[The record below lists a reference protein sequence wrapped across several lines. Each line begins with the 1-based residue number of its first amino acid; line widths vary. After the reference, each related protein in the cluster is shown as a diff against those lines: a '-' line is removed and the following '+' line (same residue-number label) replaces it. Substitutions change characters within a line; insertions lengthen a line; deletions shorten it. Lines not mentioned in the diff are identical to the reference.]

1 MKHPLKSI
9 LLAYYENT
17 LSASL
22 DDRVKSHIEKCDQCQ
37 SSLNKFM
44 EQDKVL
50 SASEPKQKLD
60 DQLKNSLFDNVFQM
74 IDDRAL
80 AHKEHD
86 LKKEKRKKKRKE
98 ARRKTSLKLDEL
110 ILSPTMGAAFS
121 ILIILLLTY
130 NRNQEV
136 EYKQER
142 VFDLETTIVEGGD
155 Y

>member
-1 MKHPLKSI
+1 MKHPSSSI

-17 LSASL
+17 LSSSL
-22 DDRVKSHIEKCDQCQ
+22 DDRVKLHIESCDHCKNT
-37 SSLNKFM
+37 LNSFM

-50 SASEPKQKLD
+50 LSSEPEKKLNH
-60 DQLKNSLFDNVFQM
+60 QLKESLLDNVFQI
-74 IDDRAL
+74 IDERELAL
-80 AHKEHD
+80 KQYD
-86 LKKEKRKKKRKE
+86 LKIEKRKEKRKE
-98 ARRKTSLKLDEL
+98 VRRKTSLKLDEL